1 MASLF
6 FACRAGSSF
15 ENCGIADGD
24 AGLLILFR
32 PTTKLV
38 SNAVCF
44 LGGKIV

>member
-1 MASLF
+1 MF
-6 FACRAGSSF
+6 CACRVGSSS

-38 SNAVCF
+38 SNAVFF